1 MRVYPNMRSISTG
14 MLPTSHLTEAFGPP
28 AFERRPG
35 VREDRTLL
43 CGKVILK
50 QQGRFHGDKH
60 LGRIKQCVHMGDL
73 I

>member
-1 MRVYPNMRSISTG
+1 MLSISTG
-14 MLPTSHLTEAFGPP
+14 MLPTTHLTEEFGPG

-35 VREDRTLL
+35 VCEDRTLL

-50 QQGRFHGDKH
+50 QQGCFHGHKH
-60 LGRIKQCVHMGDL
+60 LGRIKQCVCMGDL